1 MADIDRETRIAF
13 NDNLKT
19 STKNETRETEAIVLY
34 YRNQMTAAYK
44 EDEKVLRDIVNRNV
58 IPVDHKLQLRIFYK
72 NKRTSNMVL
81 KNNMGRD
88 PELQRTNVIYRWICP
103 NGDCK
108 LQNREVDYIGRT
120 TTTLS
125 RRLTMHLHGHPPT
138 EHTKEVHKKNITR
151 TELVENTTIIAS
163 DRNVRRLTI
172 LEAVMIRER
181 CPVLNGQRDYVGI
194 FTLCNTHSY
203 GG

>member
-1 MADIDRETRIAF
+1 
-13 NDNLKT
+13 
-19 STKNETRETEAIVLY
+19 
-34 YRNQMTAAYK
+34 MTAAYK
-44 EDEKVLRDIVNRNV
+44 EDEKVLQDIVNRNV
-58 IPVDHKLQLRIFYK
+58 KPTGGQRLQLRVYYK
-72 NKRTSNMVL
+72 NRTTASMVMR
-81 KNNMGRD
+81 NNMRRE
-88 PELQRTNVIYRWICP
+88 PELQRTNVIYRWKCP

-125 RRLTMHLHGHPPT
+125 RRLTMHLHGHPPA
-138 EHTKEVHKKNITR
+138 EHTTEVHKKDITR
-151 TELVENTTIIAS
+151 EELVENTSIIAS
-163 DRNVRRLTI
+163 DSNFRRLTI
-172 LEAVMIRER
+172 LEAVLIRER